1 MSVDWIY
8 WALLSLKMLATAGI
22 VVGASVM
29 TERAGPLIGALI
41 VTLPISAGPAYLF
54 LSLDHDSDFI
64 AASALGSLATNAVTA
79 VFASVYV
86 MLARNFSWWVS
97 ITVALAVWLALV
109 LLARS
114 LDWTLLRAG
123 MLNVVVYAVCLRLT
137 ARFRHAA
144 MAPTARR
151 WYDLPLRTALV
162 CTLVVTVLVLS
173 TQLGPVATGVLA
185 VFPIA
190 LTSTILIFHPRLG
203 GEVAGAIIANC
214 LIGLVGFGL
223 ALAALY
229 LSARTLG
236 SAAALTIWLAVCLTW
251 NLTIFMVRRRS
262 RRGRPLQQTANS
274 QAQANREPDLD
285 EAQNLSSVSSR

>member
-1 MSVDWIY
+1 MSAVWIY
-8 WALLSLKMLATAGI
+8 WVLLTFKMLATAGI

-54 LSLDHDSDFI
+54 LSFDHDSDFI
-64 AASALGSLATNAVTA
+64 AESALGSLATNAATA
-79 VFASVYV
+79 VFACIYV
-86 MLARNFSWWVS
+86 MLARHRSWWAS
-97 ITVALAVWLALV
+97 ITIALAVWLALV
-109 LLARS
+109 LMARS

-123 MLNVVVYAVCLRLT
+123 LLNVAVFAVCLWFT

-144 MAPTARR
+144 MAPAVRR
-151 WYDLPLRTALV
+151 WYDLPLRTVLV
-162 CTLVVTVLVLS
+162 CTLVVTVLMLS

-203 GEVAGAIIANC
+203 GSLAAAIIANS

-251 NLTIFMVRRRS
+251 NLMIFLIRRR
-262 RRGRPLQQTANS
+262 GPY
-274 QAQANREPDLD
+274 
-285 EAQNLSSVSSR
+285 SSVCAAASLRE